1 MLVDKLCCHD
11 ETLVSR
17 DGNTP
22 FSNCLVSLPSLLA
35 GTVGKCVDD
44 ALMLACQLIM
54 IVLMPLFF
62 LAMYNSLSLY
72 RLSIHPPDCLSKKYP
87 WWLSPFLA
95 SLTLPVTSRLQPT
108 IHPNVA
114 MSWDLN
120 DDLFD
125 YGGSLRSLL
134 PQIRGMIWNWFIFTK
149 WIDYGISTTNRKPIG
164 GIWGN
169 C

>member
-1 MLVDKLCCHD
+1 MA
-11 ETLVSR
+11 T
-17 DGNTP
+17 
-22 FSNCLVSLPSLLA
+22 LPSPI
-35 GTVGKCVDD
+35 
-44 ALMLACQLIM
+44 ALFHSHLCWQVQSVN
-54 IVLMPLFF
+54 VLMTHSCWLVNWSWLCSCPYFSWLCIT
-62 LAMYNSLSLY
+62 LSLSLY

-114 MSWDLN
+114 MSWGLN